1 MTSRTL
7 AQSRLFRPPRLP
19 RVERSPFV
27 GAEVVVWHTEE
38 GWGVLRSSEVPEDI
52 WAHFSSVDMEGYK
65 SLTAGER
72 VDVEVEGPLPF
83 DQDGYRYRA
92 RRVIPLA

>member
-1 MTSRTL
+1 MWL
-7 AQSRLFRPPRLP
+7 N
-19 RVERSPFV
+19 
-27 GAEVVVWHTEE
+27 EE

-72 VDVEVEGPLPF
+72 VDVEVERPLPF

-92 RRVIPLA
+92 KRVIPLV